1 MSLENLNKMLKDAED
16 NNYAVPQFNVWNL
29 EWISAVLDKCQELK
43 TPVILGV
50 SQNGAKYM
58 GGFYVVTQMIKAY
71 IKKNNITI
79 PVAIHLDH
87 ASSFEA
93 CKEAIDEGKAYL
105 KYQGKQ
111 NTSWDEYTK
120 EFNIV
125 SHDQKQEDVDE
136 DALALLQQ
144 YD

>member
-1 MSLENLNKMLKDAED
+1 MLLYKSDKLIELGDKGVFGQELEGVISDA
-16 NNYAVPQFNVWNL
+16 NL
-29 EWISAVLDKCQELK
+29 EILRNEIEL
-43 TPVILGV
+43 VD
-50 SQNGAKYM
+50 GA
-58 GGFYVVTQMIKAY
+58 GNEF
-71 IKKNNITI
+71 
-79 PVAIHLDH
+79 D
-87 ASSFEA
+87 
-93 CKEAIDEGKAYL
+93 KEAIDEGKAYL

-111 NTSWDEYTK
+111 NASWDEYTK